1 MIRPAAKIQKDLA
14 QYSPSI
20 FKSAA
25 VISGIAFNAANVKP
39 GDLFV
44 ALAGAKT
51 HGINFAQ
58 TAIAN
63 GAVAVLTD
71 LSSETEIKDL
81 LIPVFKCQ
89 NPRFEMGKIAAWFY
103 DKPFEKLTAIGI
115 TGTNGKTTSASFVN
129 QLLKS
134 TGKKCA
140 FLGTVNLEINDQ
152 KFAAERTTPESVDLQ
167 SFAAAALEQGVTH
180 LVMEVSSHALALDRV
195 IGCHFKV
202 SAFTNLTQDHLD
214 FHGTMENYFQAKA
227 KLFTSE
233 LSDSSVLNID
243 DGYAQKLSEQLLKS
257 GLATSK
263 VSCKNNSADV
273 SLVNFDAST
282 KKLELQIKGQKLVSE
297 FNFFGSYNLE
307 NLMIAIGICV
317 QLGVPIEE
325 LAPAIS
331 DLKPVPGRLE
341 QINAGQKFLAFADYA
356 HTPDAVI
363 RVLKTAREFTT
374 GKVIGVLG
382 CGGDRDASKRSP
394 MGNALNKNSD
404 VAIFTSDNP
413 RSEPAESILKQ
424 MTSGI
429 TVELPSKII
438 IDRKAA
444 IEYAVRVANP
454 DDCVLVLGKGHE
466 VGQENSG
473 NKTPFDDRIELKT
486 AIINKLKGENK

>member
-1 MIRPAAKIQKDLA
+1 
-14 QYSPSI
+14 
-20 FKSAA
+20 AA

-58 TAIAN
+58 TAIVN

-81 LIPVFKCQ
+81 SIPVFKCQ

-140 FLGTVNLEINDQ
+140 LLGTVNLEINDQ

-202 SAFTNLTQDHLD
+202 CAFTNLTQDHLD

-233 LSDSSVLNID
+233 LTDSSVLNID
-243 DGYAQKLSEQLLKS
+243 DGYAQKLSEQLFKS
-257 GLATSK
+257 GLAISK
-263 VSCKNNSADV
+263 VSCKSNSADV

-282 KKLELQIKGQKLVSE
+282 KKLELQIKGQKLVTE

-325 LAPAIS
+325 LAP
-331 DLKPVPGRLE
+331 
-341 QINAGQKFLAFADYA
+341 
-356 HTPDAVI
+356 
-363 RVLKTAREFTT
+363 
-374 GKVIGVLG
+374 
-382 CGGDRDASKRSP
+382 
-394 MGNALNKNSD
+394 
-404 VAIFTSDNP
+404 
-413 RSEPAESILKQ
+413 
-424 MTSGI
+424 
-429 TVELPSKII
+429 
-438 IDRKAA
+438 
-444 IEYAVRVANP
+444 
-454 DDCVLVLGKGHE
+454 
-466 VGQENSG
+466 
-473 NKTPFDDRIELKT
+473 
-486 AIINKLKGENK
+486 

>member
-1 MIRPAAKIQKDLA
+1 
-14 QYSPSI
+14 
-20 FKSAA
+20 
-25 VISGIAFNAANVKP
+25 
-39 GDLFV
+39 
-44 ALAGAKT
+44 
-51 HGINFAQ
+51 
-58 TAIAN
+58 
-63 GAVAVLTD
+63 
-71 LSSETEIKDL
+71 
-81 LIPVFKCQ
+81 
-89 NPRFEMGKIAAWFY
+89 
-103 DKPFEKLTAIGI
+103 
-115 TGTNGKTTSASFVN
+115 
-129 QLLKS
+129 
-134 TGKKCA
+134 
-140 FLGTVNLEINDQ
+140 
-152 KFAAERTTPESVDLQ
+152 
-167 SFAAAALEQGVTH
+167 VTH

-282 KKLELQIKGQKLVSE
+282 KKLELQIKGQKLVTE

-317 QLGVPIEE
+317 QLGVPLKE
-325 LAPAIS
+325 LAPAIA

-341 QINAGQKFLAFADYA
+341 QINAGQKFLAFVDYA
-356 HTPDAVI
+356 HTPDAVM
-363 RVLKTAREFTT
+363 RVLKTAREFTK

-394 MGNALNKNSD
+394 MGNALNNNSD

-444 IEYAVRVANP
+444 IEYAVSVANP
-454 DDCVLVLGKGHE
+454 EDCVLVLGKGHE
-466 VGQENSG
+466 VGQEISG

-486 AIINKLKGENK
+486 AILNKLKGETK